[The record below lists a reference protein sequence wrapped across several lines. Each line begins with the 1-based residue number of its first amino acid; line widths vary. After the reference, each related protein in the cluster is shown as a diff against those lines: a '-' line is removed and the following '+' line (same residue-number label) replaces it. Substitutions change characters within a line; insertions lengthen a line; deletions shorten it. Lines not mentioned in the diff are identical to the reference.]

1 MVKRNLEEILSLRFD
16 TTIKEATNEQVY
28 VALLEMTKN
37 CIKNKGANK
46 GERKLYYISA
56 EFLIGKLLSNNLINL
71 GLYDEVKEVLAANGK
86 ELIEI

>member
-37 CIKNKGANK
+37 CIKNKGTNK
-46 GERKLYYISA
+46 GEKKLYYISA
-56 EFLIGKLLSNNLINL
+56 
-71 GLYDEVKEVLAANGK
+71 
-86 ELIEI
+86 

>member
-37 CIKNKGANK
+37 CIKNKGTNK
-46 GERKLYYISA
+46 GARKL
-56 EFLIGKLLSNNLINL
+56 
-71 GLYDEVKEVLAANGK
+71 
-86 ELIEI
+86 